1 MFLIKNSSKSCLQ
14 KLFILNGMLLAIL
27 LSSCEKEELND
38 SAIEQRAEKKEIS
51 IGAKVESPFLLRNM
65 QRSVDSLSARSG
77 LRSKIV
83 LVPTHLYVRFL
94 PADEFEYDRLVS
106 DKSLDFDSYP
116 LDRELT
122 EGDSYHDPTLPADAI
137 TWQYTVVP
145 TDYDFT
151 KTGVRYEVLDELYIL
166 DEDLDREDI
175 AVGDV
180 QLRSGKSTTGLS
192 WKSVVDE
199 ALIQTGNLGATELR
213 SKWTPAA
220 TIKAYDDRMG
230 KYIPLQGVKVRIRYF
245 AFLKAYHY
253 TDANGNVTFS
263 SKRTSVEYSIEWERD
278 MWDIRDDGTQA
289 YYNGPDQKSKWNLN
303 INSGAP
309 KSWYYSA
316 IHRALYKYY
325 YGDCCG
331 LVRPSK
337 SLKISFEN
345 RSDPDGTALGYTR
358 SPNVR
363 TWNWIFNAIKI
374 YGKRKVKKND
384 QIIEVAEMVSDVF
397 STTLHELSHASH
409 ACRMSRSG
417 FDETSKFVKESWAV
431 AAQWLL
437 TMDEYRRL
445 GLSSV
450 NLSNLDTD
458 LTCQWWPNYE
468 RTDLLIY
475 SPIFIDMVDTYN
487 QYDLY
492 APINDNQIPFDEI
505 SGYSLPSICNA
516 LTSLK
521 QLSDVESYMKNNR
534 PSNVTLNQINTYLK
548 LYKQKW
554 TD

>member
-1 MFLIKNSSKSCLQ
+1 MFSIKESSRSCLR
-14 KLFILNGMLLAIL
+14 KLFCLSGLLLALL
-27 LSSCEKEELND
+27 LSSCEKDEVLNEPVR
-38 SAIEQRAEKKEIS
+38 EQQTGSNEIRL
-51 IGAKVESPFLLRNM
+51 GAKVESPFLLRNM
-65 QRSVDSLSARSG
+65 QRSVDTLSARSG
-77 LRSKIV
+77 LRSQTV
-83 LVPTHLYVRFL
+83 LKPTHLYVRFL
-94 PADEFEYDRLVS
+94 PADTAQYERLVA
-106 DKSLDFDSYP
+106 DTTLDLDSYP
-116 LDRELT
+116 LDYELT
-122 EGDSYHDPTLPADAI
+122 EGDSYHDPSLPADAI

-145 TDYDFT
+145 ADYDL
-151 KTGVRYEVLDELYIL
+151 KGLGIMYEVLDELYIL
-166 DEDLDREDI
+166 DEDLEREDI
-175 AVGDV
+175 SVGDA
-180 QLRSGKSTTGLS
+180 QLRSGKGSGLS

-199 ALIQTGNLGATELR
+199 ALIQTGNVGEATLR
-213 SKWTPAA
+213 SKWTPSA
-220 TIKAYDDRMG
+220 TIKAYDDLMG

-253 TDANGNVTFS
+253 TDANGNVSFS

-289 YYNGPDQKSKWNLN
+289 YYHGPDQKGKWNLN
-303 INSGAP
+303 INTGAP

-325 YGDCCG
+325 YGECCG

-337 SLKISFEN
+337 SLKISFEY

-374 YGKRKVKKND
+374 YGKRKVKIND
-384 QIIEVAEMVSDVF
+384 QIKDVAERVSDVF
-397 STTLHELSHASH
+397 STTLHELTHASH

-417 FDETSKFVKESWAV
+417 YDETSKFVKESWAV
-431 AAQWLL
+431 AAQWCL

-450 NLSNLDTD
+450 SLSDLETD
-458 LTCQWWPNYE
+458 LTSQWWPNYDK
-468 RTDLLIY
+468 TDLLIY

-487 QYDLY
+487 QYKLY
-492 APINDNQIPFDEI
+492 APICDNQIPIDEI
-505 SGYSLPSICNA
+505 SGYSLPSICNS
-516 LTSLK
+516 LTTLK

-554 TD
+554 TN